1 MDVTQAEVVII
12 IGANPAVNHP
22 VAATWIKN
30 AAKAGTK
37 LVICD
42 PRRSELSRHAHRY
55 VQFKPDTDV
64 ALLNAMMNVIVT
76 EGLVDEEFIAAR
88 TIGYDDLR
96 KNVEGY
102 GPEAMAPICGIDAE
116 TIREVARLFA
126 NSKASMIL
134 S

>member
-22 VAATWIKN
+22 VAATWMKN

-42 PRRSELSRHAHRY
+42 PRRSDLSRLAHRFL
-55 VQFKPDTDV
+55 QFKPDTDV

-76 EGLVDEEFIAAR
+76 DGLVDADFIAGR
-88 TIGYDDLR
+88 TIDYDELR
-96 KNVEGY
+96 KNVHGY
-102 GPEAMAPICGIDAE
+102 RPQSMAP
-116 TIREVARLFA
+116 
-126 NSKASMIL
+126 
-134 S
+134 